1 MWRGREPSR
10 EASSEEK
17 ATTLIKVTGAL
28 SSGITGRC
36 SPSWHST
43 RQCVL
48 TNPETLVPLREL
60 PGHWDLVK
68 IGTVSLRMSHLE
80 LDTESQVQLGQ
91 CKIITNSDV
100 LFWTYFYYRGIF

>member
-1 MWRGREPSR
+1 M
-10 EASSEEK
+10 
-17 ATTLIKVTGAL
+17 AL
-28 SSGITGRC
+28 SSGITGHC

-43 RQCVL
+43 HQCVL

-100 LFWTYFYYRGIF
+100 LFWTYFYYCDIYHLTTNLKANQSWINHRNRELK